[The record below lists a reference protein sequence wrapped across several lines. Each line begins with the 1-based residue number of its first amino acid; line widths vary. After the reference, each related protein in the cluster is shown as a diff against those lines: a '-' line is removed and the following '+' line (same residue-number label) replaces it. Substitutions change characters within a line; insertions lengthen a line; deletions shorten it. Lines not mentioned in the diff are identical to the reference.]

1 MCENCPHFAGIC
13 GRSIQLTKRA
23 MVVLIGWNSD
33 TEVHF
38 MGSIHY

>member
-1 MCENCPHFAGIC
+1 MCENGLHFAGIC
-13 GRSIQLTKRA
+13 GRNIQVTKRA

-33 TEVHF
+33 TEAHF